1 MIAPCPFKRKLTLH
15 NYFIYRA
22 LAALRPGGLAIL
34 VTSRYT
40 LDAMEKTTRTLLSDL
55 GMLLGAIRLPSHGH
69 RWAKTAVITDL
80 LVLQRRYG
88 EHAAKEGHDAWDDS
102 WMDLADLPVDETPI
116 TTNAYYVAHPE
127 QIVGTPSLGRG
138 MYRDNELLIKAP
150 EDLEGAFEAAIGRIV
165 QEARRHNSTYV
176 PRLDPAS
183 LDPQLASLRT
193 DGLKE
198 GCFYLLGER
207 GLVEIVDGQPKAVTR
222 SVAELSA
229 LVRIREGALVL
240 MEAERDHT
248 KTDAELHPLRLELN
262 RRYDTYVAAIWPNP
276 SIQAQQTHRQ
286 RHRGREDYPAPSLL
300 DVCLPNR

>member
-1 MIAPCPFKRKLTLH
+1 
-15 NYFIYRA
+15 
-22 LAALRPGGLAIL
+22 
-34 VTSRYT
+34 
-40 LDAMEKTTRTLLSDL
+40 
-55 GMLLGAIRLPSHGH
+55 
-69 RWAKTAVITDL
+69 
-80 LVLQRRYG
+80 
-88 EHAAKEGHDAWDDS
+88 
-102 WMDLADLPVDETPI
+102 MDLADLQVDETPI

-127 QIVGTPSLGRG
+127 QIVGTPSLARG

-165 QEARRHNSTYV
+165 QKAERHNSTYV

-183 LDPQLASLRT
+183 LDAQLASLRT

-240 MEAERDHT
+240 MEAERDYT

-262 RRYDTYVAAIWPNP
+262 RRYDAYVERYGPIRRSTLSKRIDKDTGEEKITRRFPSWMYAFRTDEHYPLVLGLEIYDDETGTAQKAPIFSQRVNHPAVYKETAESPEEAIALSLDRYGSLNIPFIAD
-276 SIQAQQTHRQ
+276 SHGTAR
-286 RHRGREDYPAPSLL
+286 RGRRPVSGRSGL
-300 DVCLPNR
+300 